1 MLRKSPWVSI
11 FNASSCN
18 GCDLECLALLAPKY
32 DIERFGCLWK
42 TSARHVDILF
52 VTGCTNEI
60 SKERLKI
67 VYDQMAPTKMV
78 IAIGSCSCTGNVFR
92 FSYNVKQRVDQVIPV
107 DIYVP
112 GCPPRP
118 EAIIDGIFK
127 ILKQLKKKKK
137 ENKEIIKK
145 QKKIK
150 NANKKN
156 KKRKFN

>member
-1 MLRKSPWVSI
+1 MLRKSPWVAI

-18 GCDLECLALLAPKY
+18 GCDLECLALLTPRY

-42 TSARHVDILF
+42 TSARHVDILL

-60 SKERLKI
+60 SKDRLKT
-67 VYDQMAPTKMV
+67 VYKQMAPTKKV
-78 IAIGSCSCTGNVFR
+78 IAIGSCSCSGDIFR
-92 FSYNVKQRVDQVIPV
+92 FCYNVKQRVDQIVPV

-118 EAIIDGIFK
+118 EAIIDALIK
-127 ILKQLKKKKK
+127 VLKQVK
-137 ENKEIIKK
+137 
-145 QKKIK
+145 K

-156 KKRKFN
+156 KAR